1 MTLRWEKFKKAVEEF
16 FLSKIFFQV
25 IKAEGQLVDLC
36 QRISVLYKYE
46 RIILS
51 RSGSWRWLKSI
62 ISIFPLTIPQGKIV
76 IRPNKANEILTLK
89 SRPSSRDVS
98 IKIEDG
104 QEQELQTLNNNSSLE
119 KIIPSRR
126 LTQKLE
132 KYSAA
137 MDPKIMKR
145 IRSVLEE
152 RNEKKLREHREESL
166 WNHIRSM
173 ESQLKIL
180 TDVVTKLKSP

>member
-1 MTLRWEKFKKAVEEF
+1 M
-16 FLSKIFFQV
+16 

-36 QRISVLYKYE
+36 QRIDVLYKYE
-46 RIILS
+46 RTILS

-62 ISIFPLTIPQGKIV
+62 ISIFPNTIPNGKIV
-76 IRPNKANEILTLK
+76 IRPNKSNAILIMQA
-89 SRPSSRDVS
+89 RQSSRDVS

-104 QEQELQTLNNNSSLE
+104 QEQELQNLNNNSSLE
-119 KIIPSRR
+119 KIIPGRF
-126 LTQKLE
+126 LPQKLE
-132 KYSAA
+132 KYST

-145 IRSVLEE
+145 VRRVIEE
-152 RNEKKLREHREESL
+152 RNERNSREQREDAL

-180 TDVVTKLKSP
+180 TDLVKSKSS